1 MPQMTMGPLQLD
13 SPPSNDAAHHG
24 LFHLHHK
31 RREPKR
37 RPEELRAV
45 RSPSPTGPTSAPQSP
60 SHSLL
65 NGLKMHPVNIP
76 SGPPVVP
83 DTTNSTPRESL
94 SSRDSLAS
102 EGFERP
108 PPVAA
113 PLPHLPLRKKSSQ
126 RLRQRAASPLL
137 ASPLNESRIPR
148 SAVDYPSPTR
158 SAFTSRSRQTS
169 NASKPY
175 TDEPS
180 YSVQPSPLGSPISSR
195 ADDQE
200 DDVVDPLPDSVR
212 LRPRASSHTISQ
224 PQRMLRTSASIPN
237 LAQLRARE
245 VVSATGHR
253 RERRSTVR
261 DSYLS
266 MLRREPP
273 VRPHALGDEM
283 RSSYRS
289 NFTNSS
295 SGFIDA
301 SGTER
306 SSIISERSGV
316 SNTPYTT
323 DHEQTDAEKTD
334 FEKTDVETDA
344 ETYAEPEGMTVED
357 AIDMYEMGFEDDPE
371 EIPEGSDEGYASQV
385 PTNTTPEE
393 AQTPPRMRRHSTS
406 SLRDSAL
413 GSELPADHDISYV
426 TPGGRADR
434 ASRIMLE
441 QEIAARQPPPH
452 SARSA
457 RSNRLSR
464 IMAEQER
471 AARQPPQHSARSAK
485 SARSG
490 KSHKSTGSKV
500 MMKEKTFSQ
509 MLTSKTPM
517 AKEQVAVAAGSSIPR
532 DRYGFKKATQYITVE
547 QYDAWNGP
555 YREYTE
561 RRRKKW
567 QNLMRQHG
575 LPQEKPTRF
584 PPRSE
589 KVKRFIRKGIPP
601 EWRGAAWFYYGGG
614 PARQAANPGLYWELI
629 EQVNEGKLSEQD
641 REHIER
647 DLNRTF
653 PDNVRFRPESRAS
666 MNAAHLLDT
675 RSTDLTPECETPIL
689 RALRRVLQAFAVHNP
704 GIGYCQSL
712 NFLAG
717 LLLIFLDEDEEKA
730 FIMLDIITSIHLPG
744 THGRVLEANIDIGVL
759 MHSIRES
766 MPAIWNKIDDTK
778 EFEPNV
784 TTSSARLPTVSL
796 AMTSWFMSLFV
807 GNFPIE
813 TVLRVWDSFFYE
825 GSKTLFRIALAILKI
840 GEAEIRAISD
850 PMEVFQ
856 IIQTLPRRLIDPN
869 SLMEACFRRR
879 NGFGHIK
886 QETIDARRVER
897 RRAHQADIARIS
909 GNWAAKFPNKKEVD
923 AQSVRSKAGGVR
935 RAASKRFKTKRRA
948 RTDQVQGK

>member
-1 MPQMTMGPLQLD
+1 
-13 SPPSNDAAHHG
+13 
-24 LFHLHHK
+24 
-31 RREPKR
+31 
-37 RPEELRAV
+37 
-45 RSPSPTGPTSAPQSP
+45 
-60 SHSLL
+60 
-65 NGLKMHPVNIP
+65 
-76 SGPPVVP
+76 
-83 DTTNSTPRESL
+83 
-94 SSRDSLAS
+94 
-102 EGFERP
+102 
-108 PPVAA
+108 
-113 PLPHLPLRKKSSQ
+113 
-126 RLRQRAASPLL
+126 
-137 ASPLNESRIPR
+137 
-148 SAVDYPSPTR
+148 
-158 SAFTSRSRQTS
+158 
-169 NASKPY
+169 
-175 TDEPS
+175 
-180 YSVQPSPLGSPISSR
+180 
-195 ADDQE
+195 
-200 DDVVDPLPDSVR
+200 
-212 LRPRASSHTISQ
+212 
-224 PQRMLRTSASIPN
+224 
-237 LAQLRARE
+237 
-245 VVSATGHR
+245 
-253 RERRSTVR
+253 
-261 DSYLS
+261 
-266 MLRREPP
+266 
-273 VRPHALGDEM
+273 M

-289 NFTNSS
+289 GFTNSS
-295 SGFIDA
+295 GFVDA

-323 DHEQTDAEKTD
+323 DAEMTTD
-334 FEKTDVETDA
+334 FEKTDAETDA
-344 ETYAEPEGMTVED
+344 EPDGMTVED
-357 AIDMYEMGFEDDPE
+357 AIDMYEIGFEDDDAVN
-371 EIPEGSDEGYASQV
+371 IPEGSDEGYASQV

-393 AQTPPRMRRHSTS
+393 AQTPPRVRRHSMT

-413 GSELPADHDISYV
+413 GSDLPQDHDISYI
-426 TPGGRADR
+426 TPSRTDR
-434 ASRIMLE
+434 VSKIMAE
-441 QEIAARQPPPH
+441 QDKAARQPPPH
-452 SARSA
+452 SAKSA
-457 RSNRLSR
+457 R
-464 IMAEQER
+464 
-471 AARQPPQHSARSAK
+471 

-490 KSHKSTGSKV
+490 KSVKSNASKL
-500 MMKEKTFSQ
+500 MNEKTFSQ
-509 MLTSKTPM
+509 MLAPRP
-517 AKEQVAVAAGSSIPR
+517 AAPVKEPVHVAAGSKIPR

-567 QNLMRQHG
+567 QNLMRQHH

-629 EQVNEGKLSEQD
+629 EQVNDGKLSELD

-653 PDNVRFRPESRAS
+653 PDNVRFRPESRQS

-675 RSTDLTPECETPIL
+675 IATDLTPDCETPIL

-825 GSKTLFRIALAILKI
+825 GSKTLFRIALAVLKI

-856 IIQTLPRRLIDPN
+856 IIQTLPRRLVDPN

-879 NGFGHIK
+879 NGFGHVS
-886 QETIDARRVER
+886 QDTIDARRVER
-897 RRAHQADIARIS
+897 RRAHHADMARIS
-909 GNWAAKFPNKKEVD
+909 GNWAAKFGKKEPD
-923 AQSVRSKAGGVR
+923 AQSVRSKTGGVR
-935 RAASKRFKTKRRA
+935 RVSSKRFKGKRRA